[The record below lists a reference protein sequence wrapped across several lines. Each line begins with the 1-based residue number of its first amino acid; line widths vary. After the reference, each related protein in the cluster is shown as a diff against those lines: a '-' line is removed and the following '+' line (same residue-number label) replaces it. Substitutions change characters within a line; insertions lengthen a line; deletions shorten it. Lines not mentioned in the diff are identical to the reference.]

1 MSSSWNMKQGPNFAP
16 AYQVSGTPFVLTA
29 SNVAHT
35 AGNVTKITFPHVT
48 RWVTITATDGATGAL
63 RIGFS
68 ENGVNS
74 NPKANYYLLQLAD
87 VGGSKFSAT
96 TGRLELR
103 CKELYIRADGAAIDN
118 VSVIAGLTGIESFPV
133 LTGSNGFKGVG

>member
-16 AYQVSGTPFVLTA
+16 AYQVSGTPFVQTVSSVL
-29 SNVAHT
+29 HT
-35 AGNVTKITFPHVT
+35 AATKITFPHVT

-68 ENGVNS
+68 ENGVMS
-74 NPKANYYLLQLAD
+74 NPNPDYYLLQMAD

-96 TGRLELR
+96 TVRLELR
-103 CKELYIRADGAAIDN
+103 CKELYIRADSATIDT
-118 VSVIAGLTGIESFPV
+118 VSVVAGLTGIESFPV